1 MNLIAN
7 IFRDFK
13 YSIRSISKR
22 PGFAAVAVLSLTL
35 GIGANTAIFSF
46 LYGMY
51 LAPLPYPHP
60 TSLVDVSMAQVG
72 QQRLAGTSLLNLK
85 DWSASSHSF
94 RGFAAHRPQFFVA
107 LSSDGSSSEVH
118 AWRLSSAALPVLGVP
133 PLLGRWFVA
142 DEDNASGPHSV
153 IISHSLWQQQF
164 GGSQHVLGRRVLI
177 DGDAFT
183 IIGVMP
189 NGFEFPALM
198 DRWKPVMWLS
208 LNLPT
213 EVAGNRSSH
222 SLSVIGRLK
231 DGVSLKEAALEMQT
245 ITTQLAKAYP
255 KENAEWPAA
264 RVSPLDEWGNLKT
277 LRSTWW
283 LLLAAAGLVLL
294 IACANVAGL
303 LIARGEA
310 QAREIAIRR
319 ALGAPI
325 HRVMSQVLAESCLIA
340 GIGCLLGLL
349 LSFWSLSVFKALIQ
363 DAPRIDQVGLRPAVF
378 AFAAAASFVAALLSG
393 MFPALRLARSGTT
406 RLQSSGGATTRQRL
420 RKALVTVEIGLAVV
434 LLSATG
440 LLVES
445 LWHVTH
451 VELGFRTERVLSI
464 QVDLIKRR
472 YGTAERVEA
481 FRQELLRRVSAFPG
495 VLSAATNSAP
505 PMGVMSQ
512 NTDFEI
518 EGIPGAQSASF
529 SNVSSDYLRAMGIS
543 VMRGRSF
550 DSTDRTDSPP
560 VVIISESAARKISGW
575 ESLGKRI
582 RLSRLNSPEWFTIV
596 GVARDVRQNSP
607 ESPPAAT
614 IYALTNQLPVAEQA
628 SDPARLVVLLVK
640 TSGDPSSLG
649 RGIRETIADIDRE
662 QPVGNVLT
670 LRQLVDD
677 KLAARRWN
685 TLVITLFGVLAI
697 SLTTVGVFGLVSY
710 SVNSRTPEI
719 GVRMAVGACPS
730 NILLMFLR
738 ETLTFSFIGVL
749 FGVIGSLL
757 AGRLLASMLY
767 GVSSTA
773 THVLLSSALSVTA
786 ATLLSALVASRRA
799 TALDPVVALRRE

>member
-1 MNLIAN
+1 
-7 IFRDFK
+7 
-13 YSIRSISKR
+13 
-22 PGFAAVAVLSLTL
+22 
-35 GIGANTAIFSF
+35 
-46 LYGMY
+46 MY

-60 TSLVDVSMAQVG
+60 TRLVDVSMAQVS

-85 DWSASSHSF
+85 DWSTATRSF
-94 RGFAAHRPQFFVA
+94 QGFAAHRPQFFVA
-107 LSSDGSSSEVH
+107 LSNDGSSSEVH
-118 AWRLSSAALPVLGVP
+118 AWRLSSAALPLLGVA
-133 PLLGRWFVA
+133 PLIGRWFVA
-142 DEDNASGPHSV
+142 DEDNASGPRSV
-153 IISHSLWQQQF
+153 ILSYSLWQQQF

-222 SLSVIGRLK
+222 SLQVIGRVKAGL
-231 DGVSLKEAALEMQT
+231 GLKEAALEMQT
-245 ITTQLAKAYP
+245 ITRQLAVAYP
-255 KENAEWPAA
+255 KENAEWPTA
-264 RVSPLDEWGNLKT
+264 RVSPLDERGYVKT
-277 LRSTWW
+277 FRSTLW

-294 IACANVAGL
+294 MACTNVAGL

-310 QAREIAIRR
+310 RAREFAIRR

-325 HRVMSQVLAESCLIA
+325 HRLMSPVFAESCLIA
-340 GIGCLLGLL
+340 GTGCLLGLL
-349 LSFWSLSVFKALIQ
+349 LSFWSLSLFKALIQ

-378 AFAAAASFVAALLSG
+378 AFATATSFAAAFLSG
-393 MFPALRLARSGTT
+393 IFPALRLARGGTT
-406 RLQSSGGATTRQRL
+406 GLQSSGGATTRQRL
-420 RKALVTVEIGLAVV
+420 RKTLVTVEIGLAVV
-434 LLSATG
+434 LLSAAG

-445 LWHVTH
+445 LWRVAR
-451 VELGFRTERVLSI
+451 VELGFRTERVLSV

-472 YGTAERVEA
+472 YGTAARVEA
-481 FRQELLRRVSAFPG
+481 FRQELIERAQALPG
-495 VLSAATNSAP
+495 VLFAATNSAP
-505 PMGVMSQ
+505 PMGAMSQ
-512 NTDFEI
+512 NTDFEV

-543 VMRGRSF
+543 VIRGRNF
-550 DSTDRTDSPP
+550 DSADRPGSPP

-575 ESLGKRI
+575 ESLDKRI
-582 RLSRLNSPEWFTIV
+582 RLNRLNSPELFTIV
-596 GVARDVRQNSP
+596 GVAGDVRQNSP
-607 ESPPAAT
+607 ESPPATT

-649 RGIRETIADIDRE
+649 RGIRETIADIDRD
-662 QPVGNVLT
+662 QPVGEGVS
-670 LRQLVDD
+670 LRELVND

-685 TLVITLFGVLAI
+685 TLMISLFAVLAI
-697 SLTTVGVFGLVSY
+697 SLTTVGVFALVSY

-738 ETLTFSFIGVL
+738 ETLIFSLIGVSL
-749 FGVIGSLL
+749 GVIGSLF
-757 AGRLLASMLY
+757 ACRLLASMLY
-767 GVSSTA
+767 GVSPTA